1 MSCQTKDFSTLR
13 SSASTATEI
22 SAGGGGGLLM
32 NSATLDVADE

>member
-13 SSASTATEI
+13 GSATEI